1 MSFAQATNGA
11 TKKMLMNNIG
21 FDKRRNFLKQITTLG
36 SMASLTPMV
45 INAMQLAANTG
56 KEGDGFTFLFQGD
69 SITDGNRTR
78 NNDWNHVM
86 GHGYQ
91 YIIASKLWY
100 DFPAKGFHFFNRGIS
115 GNKVMDLAARWQ
127 TDTIDL
133 KPNLLSILVGIN
145 DVDALLQG
153 DKNFTAAQYEQEY
166 RLLLKQTKQ
175 QLPGTQLVLCEPFI
189 LPVGRIKERWDEYKG
204 EIEKRSKIVQQLSIE
219 FNAIF
224 VEFQTAFNNALSKAS
239 ADYWIWDGIHPMP
252 AGHELMAKEWIKQVS
267 KKLKFIR

>member
-1 MSFAQATNGA
+1 
-11 TKKMLMNNIG
+11 MNITG
-21 FDKRRNFLKQITTLG
+21 FNKRRNFLKQIATLG
-36 SMASLTPMV
+36 TIAALAPDAISALPMP
-45 INAMQLAANTG
+45 AANSN
-56 KEGDGFTFLFQGD
+56 EGDGYTFLFQGD
-69 SITDGNRTR
+69 SITDGNRIR

-100 DFPAKGFHFFNRGIS
+100 DFPAKRFHFFNRGIS

-145 DVDALLQG
+145 DIDTLLQG
-153 DKNFTAAQYEQEY
+153 DKKFTAALYEQEY

-175 QLPGTQLVLCEPFI
+175 QLPDTRLVLCEPFI
-189 LPVGRIKERWDEYKG
+189 LPVGRIKDKWVEYAG
-204 EIEKRSKIVQQLSIE
+204 EIEKRRKIVRQLSVE
-219 FNAIF
+219 FNALF
-224 VEFQTAFNNALSKAS
+224 VEFQTAFNNALLKAP

-252 AGHELMAKEWIKQVS
+252 AGHELMAREWTKQVS
-267 KKLKFIR
+267 RKLKFIR